1 MLTRCRVV
9 SNWFGYSFIY
19 AKVVQIKGLFLRKLV
34 TDCYIIEQSHVVEN
48 IIYLLLPMFLRLF
61 FPGILS
67 SHLPLLPFL
76 QRILKVLVVVVND
89 FIENKG
95 SLISIRKQKLDLWDF
110 SLDKSWNL
118 IFVNFLFIQL
128 NHEGINDLDK
138 NQKIVLIEE
147 KLN

>member
-1 MLTRCRVV
+1 M
-9 SNWFGYSFIY
+9 
-19 AKVVQIKGLFLRKLV
+19 KGLLLRKLV
-34 TDCYIIEQSHVVEN
+34 TYCYIIEQSHVVEN

-61 FPGILS
+61 FPRILL
-67 SHLPLLPFL
+67 SHLLLLPYL
-76 QRILKVLVVVVND
+76 QRILKVLVVIIND

-138 NQKIVLIEE
+138 NEKIVLIEE

>member
-1 MLTRCRVV
+1 M
-9 SNWFGYSFIY
+9 
-19 AKVVQIKGLFLRKLV
+19 KGLLLRKLV
-34 TDCYIIEQSHVVEN
+34 TDCYIIEQSHVAEN

-61 FPGILS
+61 FPRILS

-76 QRILKVLVVVVND
+76 QRILKVLVVIIND
-89 FIENKG
+89 FIEKKG
-95 SLISIRKQKLDLWDF
+95 SLISIIKQKLDLWDF

>member
-1 MLTRCRVV
+1 M
-9 SNWFGYSFIY
+9 
-19 AKVVQIKGLFLRKLV
+19 KGLLLRKLV
-34 TDCYIIEQSHVVEN
+34 TDCYIIEQSHVVVN

-76 QRILKVLVVVVND
+76 QRILKVLVVVIND

>member
-1 MLTRCRVV
+1 M
-9 SNWFGYSFIY
+9 
-19 AKVVQIKGLFLRKLV
+19 KGLLLRKLV

-61 FPGILS
+61 FPHVLL

-76 QRILKVLVVVVND
+76 QRILKVLVVIIND

-95 SLISIRKQKLDLWDF
+95 SLVSIGKQKLDLWDF

>member
-1 MLTRCRVV
+1 M
-9 SNWFGYSFIY
+9 
-19 AKVVQIKGLFLRKLV
+19 KGLLLRKLV
-34 TDCYIIEQSHVVEN
+34 TDCYIIEQSHVVVN

-61 FPGILS
+61 FPHVLLR
-67 SHLPLLPFL
+67 HLPLLPFL
-76 QRILKVLVVVVND
+76 QRILKVLVVIIND

-95 SLISIRKQKLDLWDF
+95 SLISIGKQKLDLWDF